1 MDNQTSPAKR
11 PLVNIYTRQRL
22 WGLFFVAP
30 ALVFFAIFCFYPMFS
45 ALYYSLTNYNLIQ
58 APKFIGLAQY
68 AAMLKDPR
76 FLVALENTFIYAFG
90 SALRVVLSLALGL
103 VFVRDFRGRNL
114 LRTLYFAPVVMAG
127 VVVAMVWRVLYN
139 PLGPI
144 NATLGLLFGIAPF
157 WLTTR
162 NLAPVAIIIIN
173 IWQSIGFYMV
183 LFIAGLQAIPV
194 EFYDSAK
201 VDGASAWASFWNITL
216 PLLKPTTIFVIAITF
231 INSFQGFTYQYVMTR
246 GGPNDATDVIGLYVY
261 QNAFEFQKMGY
272 AAALSVV
279 LFVIIMVLTLIQL
292 KFSRTEDVSYV

>member
-1 MDNQTSPAKR
+1 MDTPISPVKR
-11 PLVNIYTRQRL
+11 PLVDIYTRQRL

-30 ALVFFAIFCFYPMFS
+30 ALLFFVLFAFYPMFS

-58 APKFIGLAQY
+58 APKFVGLVQY
-68 AAMLKDPR
+68 AAMIKDPR
-76 FLVALENTFIYAFG
+76 FFVAMENTFVYAFG
-90 SALRVVLSLALGL
+90 SALRVVISLALGL

-144 NATLGLLFGIAPF
+144 NATLGMFLGIAPF

-183 LFIAGLQAIPV
+183 LFIAGLQAIPA

-201 VDGASAWASFWNITL
+201 VDGASAWASFWN
-216 PLLKPTTIFVIAITF
+216 ITF

-279 LFVIIMVLTLIQL
+279 LFIIIMVLTLIQL

>member
-1 MDNQTSPAKR
+1 MDNLTSPVNR
-11 PLVNIYTRQRL
+11 PFFTIYTRQRL

-30 ALVFFAIFCFYPMFS
+30 ALIFFVIFCFYPMFS

-58 APKFIGLAQY
+58 APKFVGLAQY
-68 AAMLKDPR
+68 IAMIKDPR
-76 FLVALENTFIYAFG
+76 FLVSLKNTFVYAFG
-90 SALRVVLSLALGL
+90 SALRVIISLALGL

-114 LRTLYFAPVVMAG
+114 LRTLYFAPLVMAG

-144 NATLGLLFGIAPF
+144 NATLGILFGIAPF

-183 LFIAGLQAIPV
+183 LFIAGLQAIPA

-201 VDGASAWASFWNITL
+201 VDGANAWARFWNITL
-216 PLLKPTTIFVIAITF
+216 PLLKPTTLFVIAITF

-246 GGPNDATDVIGLYVY
+246 GGPNDATDVIALYVY

-279 LFVIIMVLTLIQL
+279 LFIIIMVLTLLQL
-292 KFSRTEDVSYV
+292 KVTRTEDVSYV